1 MVKPRLRTATVRDA
15 GDIRSLLERN
25 GLPTRDLVPSRPEFI
40 VACAGARILGAG
52 ALERFGATAL
62 LRSIV
67 VEAEARSAGL
77 GSLIVRELERR
88 SRAAGVLEII
98 LLTETA
104 ESFFQLQ
111 NYHTIARNDVPA
123 TVLAS
128 EEFRSLCPASAHCMS
143 KKLTDPGQRDVGH
156 G

>member
-1 MVKPRLRTATVRDA
+1 MVKPRIREATLRDA

-25 GLPTRDLVPSRPEFI
+25 GLPTRDLVSSRPEFI
-40 VACAGARILGAG
+40 VACAGARIIGAG

-67 VEAEARSAGL
+67 VASEARSAGL
-77 GSLIVRELERR
+77 GGLIVRELERR
-88 SRAAGVLEII
+88 ARAAGVLEVI

-104 ESFFQLQ
+104 ESFFRRQ
-111 NYHTIARNDVPA
+111 NYHTIGRSGVPA
-123 TVLAS
+123 AIQAS
-128 EEFRSLCPASAHCMS
+128 EEFRSLCPASAHCLS
-143 KKLTDPGQRDVGH
+143 KELTDPGEPEVGR